1 MLEITKVEQIP
12 ILITD
17 DFPVRVLNLPKTLNE
32 SDFTFA
38 SKSRME
44 LALNRSSKVV
54 TSLGDV
60 VPVSN

>member
-1 MLEITKVEQIP
+1 MIVISKVEQIP

-32 SDFTFA
+32 SDFTLA
-38 SKSRME
+38 SKNRME
-44 LALNRSSKVV
+44 QALNRSSKVV

>member
-1 MLEITKVEQIP
+1 
-12 ILITD
+12 LITD

>member
-1 MLEITKVEQIP
+1 
-12 ILITD
+12 LITD

-32 SDFTFA
+32 SDFTLA
-38 SKSRME
+38 SKNRME
-44 LALNRSSKVV
+44 QALNRSSKVV